1 MLGYQQGL
9 CKTPKGPEGGNQDE
23 MEIQGK
29 EIEKNWRWKKK
40 TTQNLHFY
48 SCKCISLIGTW
59 NSLAYFDRI
68 ISSLSILK
76 RCVTV

>member
-29 EIEKNWRWKKK
+29 EIEKNWR
-40 TTQNLHFY
+40 
-48 SCKCISLIGTW
+48 
-59 NSLAYFDRI
+59 
-68 ISSLSILK
+68 
-76 RCVTV
+76 